1 MISSVGLVPPLVLPI
16 PGQYDE
22 VAQMTTVAAAADPMA
37 VEVTVPPNAV
47 QTLPDGTVLMLNS
60 IVAPHAAKV
69 RYLPAGDLLVEPTWP
84 VVVGPFARDAW
95 VIDALADV
103 SAIAALLPA
112 TVPAPVYWVLE
123 GVEPTSVDDP
133 AAPGWVLD
141 SWLDGTAPGVRPKVH
156 QCDRW
161 VDPDERADTPEHT
174 WKQAMLAGRW
184 SEAVPAETMLGLVS
198 ADGTS
203 SPLRIWTYGADGTA
217 LPAAAILDAFAAA
230 DPALLPAHPVVAGC
244 HTLLDDPALPVRF
257 YLRFDL
263 WDVALSSPADPKGL
277 ARSLQP
283 DAVRLVDSTSGADI
297 AGTTWTW
304 LGGTGGLS
312 GGVLEVARGNV
323 SGAAFTVRPE
333 FPAGLQVR
341 LSRTEPNRSQPLPP
355 GWSTAGWTAQD
366 GVTPGSWSAFDGVLV
381 GTQTQ
386 PAVFSVGTRVR
397 LSAGYQQQRRD
408 WFAPGSVRK
417 LDTRRVAAG
426 HSVLLYQ
433 GGANPVDEFLTDDD
447 GEISGVSF
455 IVLPGTPVTV
465 GLPRQLD
472 LPAVNGGNAT
482 TLVALADPAV
492 FPDDQFHG
500 VDALV
505 PVTFPFA
512 PPFSTGTIGPAD
524 LVVDAD
530 AKGGKHT
537 ADAAAFHALKYAKFT
552 HDATVLLKTN
562 SVAMPLRHEFHVKPG
577 SADIPSTKALPAG
590 FPNATDLL
598 DRTET
603 VFGSGKAWFLPNVAI
618 HEYAHGLVSWLGGAL
633 SNMANFN
640 VINNAVFAVQDRLDN
655 EYGRGHNAWWVTN
668 SGAGLDEGM
677 PEFFEFLFGYRDSF
691 VNRMDTLR
699 RGSIA
704 LPPPGQK
711 SWPQHK
717 YEVIDS
723 TRKAYVQLA
732 ADMGRRVE
740 GVFAIALWDYL
751 ADATTFP
758 GFAVVQGDSPQG
770 ARPAQAYLDDW
781 AATVPAGKPDQ
792 LTRLFRWLITDAI
805 GGLYGSP
812 ATWTG
817 AWTGKPGLP
826 YPTVLDYL
834 SQLQASDPAG
844 AAVPPTPEESFQHL
858 FDTAL
863 LPWNLEQFDPA
874 EPKPPA
880 LAPDWLP

>member
-16 PGQYDE
+16 PDQYDE
-22 VAQMTTVAAAADPMA
+22 VAQVTTVAAAVDPLA
-37 VEVTVPPNAV
+37 VEVTVPANDV

-60 IVAPHAAKV
+60 IVAPHKSKV
-69 RYLPAGDLLVEPTWP
+69 RYLPAGDLLVESTWP

-103 SAIAALLPA
+103 SAIAALLPP

-141 SWLDGTAPGVRPKVH
+141 SWLDGAAPGVHPKVH
-156 QCDRW
+156 QCHRR
-161 VDPDERADTPEHT
+161 VDADERADTPEHT

-184 SEAVPAETMLGLVS
+184 SETVPAETMLGLVTS
-198 ADGTS
+198 DGTS

-244 HTLLDDPALPVRF
+244 HTLIDDPAQPVRF

-277 ARSLQP
+277 ASSLQP
-283 DAVRLVDSTSGADI
+283 DTVRLVDTTSGTDI

-304 LGGTGGLS
+304 LGGSGGRS

-341 LSRTEPNRSQPLPP
+341 LSRTEPGRSQPVPP

-366 GVTPGSWSAFDGVLV
+366 GVTPGSWTAFDGVLV

-386 PAVFSVGTRVR
+386 PVVYSVGTKVR

-408 WFAPGSVRK
+408 WFAPGPIRK
-417 LDTRRVAAG
+417 LDTRRLAAG
-426 HSVLLYQ
+426 HSVRLYQ
-433 GGANPVDEFLTDDD
+433 GGPNPVDEFLTDDD

-455 IVLPGTPVTV
+455 ALVPATPVTV
-465 GLPRQLD
+465 ALPRHLD

-482 TLVALADPAV
+482 TLVVRGDPGSV
-492 FPDDQFHG
+492 FPHDEFQG

-505 PVTFPFA
+505 PVTFPSFGA
-512 PPFSTGTIGPAD
+512 GTIGPVD

-530 AKGGKHT
+530 AAGGKHT

-562 SVAMPLRHEFHVKPG
+562 SVAMPVRHELIIKPG
-577 SADIPSTKALPAG
+577 SPDIPATKAWPAG
-590 FPNATDLL
+590 VPTGADPY
-598 DRTET
+598 RTET
-603 VFGSGKAWFLPNVAI
+603 ELGSEKAWFLPNVVI
-618 HEYAHGLVSWLGGAL
+618 HEYAHGLVSWLGGEM
-633 SNMANFN
+633 STIANYI
-640 VINNAVFAVQDRLDN
+640 VINNGNVAAADRLNN
-655 EYGRGHNAWWVTN
+655 EYHHGHNAWLVTN
-668 SGAGLDEGM
+668 SGTGLDEGL

-691 VNRMDTLR
+691 VNRMTGLHP
-699 RGSIA
+699 GSTTS
-704 LPPPGQK
+704 PPPGQK

-717 YEVIDS
+717 YQVLDH
-723 TRKAYVQLA
+723 TGAAYVQLS

-751 ADATTFP
+751 ANATTFP
-758 GFAVVQGDSPQG
+758 GFLVVQGDSTTG
-770 ARPAQAYLDDW
+770 ARPVHAYLDDW

-792 LTRLFRWLITDAI
+792 LTRLFRWLVTDAI

-826 YPTVLDYL
+826 YPTVRDFL
-834 SQLQASDPAG
+834 SRLQASDPAG
-844 AAVPPTPEESFQHL
+844 SAVPPTPEESFQHL

-863 LPWNLEQFDPA
+863 QPWNLEQFDPA
-874 EPKPPA
+874 EPKPPV
-880 LAPDWLP
+880 LAPDWRP

>member
-16 PGQYDE
+16 PGQYAE
-22 VAQMTTVAAAADPMA
+22 VAQATTVAAAADPMA
-37 VEVTVPPNAV
+37 VEVTVPADAV

-60 IVAPHAAKV
+60 IVAPHASKV

-103 SAIAALLPA
+103 SAIAALLPP

-141 SWLDGTAPGVRPKVH
+141 SWLDGAVPGVRPKVR
-156 QCDRW
+156 QCHRW
-161 VDPDERADTPEHT
+161 VTPAERADTPEHT

-184 SEAVPAETMLGLVS
+184 SEAVPAETVLGLVTT
-198 ADGTS
+198 DGTS
-203 SPLRIWTYGADGTA
+203 APLRIWTYGADGTT

-244 HTLLDDPALPVRF
+244 HTLLADPALPVQF

-263 WDVALSSPADPKGL
+263 WDVTGSSPADPKGL

-283 DAVRLVDSTSGADI
+283 VTVRLVDTTSGTDI
-297 AGTTWTW
+297 PGTNWTW
-304 LGGTGGLS
+304 LEGTGGRT
-312 GGVLEVARGNV
+312 GGVLEVARGDV
-323 SGAAFTVRPE
+323 SGADFTVRPE
-333 FPAGLQVR
+333 FPAGLQVS
-341 LSRTEPNRSQPLPP
+341 LSRTDPTRSQPVPP

-366 GVTPGSWSAFDGVLV
+366 GVTPGSWAAFNGVLI

-386 PAVFSVGTRVR
+386 PVVFSVGTKVR

-408 WFAPGSVRK
+408 WFAQSPVRK
-417 LDTRRVAAG
+417 LDTRRLAGG
-426 HSVLLYQ
+426 HSVRLYQ
-433 GGANPVDEFLTDDD
+433 GGPNPADEFLTDDD
-447 GEISGVSF
+447 GEVSGVSF
-455 IVLPGTPVTV
+455 TVLPGTPVTV

-472 LPAVNGGNAT
+472 VPAVNGGNAT
-482 TLVALADPAV
+482 TLVALDSPVGSV
-492 FPDDQFHG
+492 FPHNEFQG
-500 VDALV
+500 TDALV
-505 PVTFPFA
+505 PVTFPA
-512 PPFSTGTIGPAD
+512 FSTGTIGPAD
-524 LVVDAD
+524 LVIDAD
-530 AKGGKHT
+530 AAGGKHT
-537 ADAAAFHALKYAKFT
+537 ADAAAFHALKYARFAT
-552 HDATVLLKTN
+552 DATVLLKTD
-562 SVAMPLRHEFHVKPG
+562 SVAMPVRHEFVIKPG
-577 SADIPSTKALPAG
+577 STAIPSTQAWPAG
-590 FPNATDLL
+590 NPASTDP
-598 DRTET
+598 DHT
-603 VFGSGKAWFLPNVAI
+603 VTDFGSEKAWFYPNVVI
-618 HEYAHGLVSWLGGAL
+618 HEYAHGLVSWLGGEL
-633 SNMANFN
+633 TSIANFN
-640 VINNAVFAVQDRLDN
+640 VINNGNVAIADRLAN
-655 EYGRGHNAWWVTN
+655 EYGHGHNAWLVTN
-668 SGAGLDEGM
+668 SGTGLDEGL

-691 VNRMDTLR
+691 VNRMTGLHP
-699 RGSIA
+699 GSTTS
-704 LPPPGQK
+704 PPPGQK

-717 YEVIDS
+717 YQVIDHAG
-723 TRKAYVQLA
+723 TAYVQLS

-751 ADATTFP
+751 ANATTFP
-758 GFAVVQGDSPQG
+758 GFLVVQGDSTLG
-770 ARPAQAYLDDW
+770 ARPAHACLHDW
-781 AATVPAGKPDQ
+781 AATAPAGKPDQ
-792 LTRLFRWLITDAI
+792 LGRLFRWLITDAI

-826 YPTVLDYL
+826 YPTVRDFL

-858 FDTAL
+858 FDTGL
-863 LPWNLEQFDPA
+863 QPWNLEQFDPA
-874 EPKPPA
+874 EPKPPV